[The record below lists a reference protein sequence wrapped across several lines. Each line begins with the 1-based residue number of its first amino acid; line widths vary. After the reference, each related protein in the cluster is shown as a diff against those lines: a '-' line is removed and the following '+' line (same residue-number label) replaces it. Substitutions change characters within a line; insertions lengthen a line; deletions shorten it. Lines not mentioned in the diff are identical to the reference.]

1 MPRIVRP
8 RLAAAA
14 ITLGVLS
21 LGARVEAATSPAAS
35 ATEETSPRRPVP
47 DYDGRPTPIT
57 AGDVLLWVPRVVTFP
72 LHVTTDFLIR
82 RPVGWLVVGV
92 DHGRGLDSF
101 TRIFTFGPRDHAGIV
116 PTAQLDLGM
125 RSNVG
130 VYVFHDDLFA
140 PGNQLRLHTW
150 FGGTDAF
157 GVTLADRVPIDP
169 GSYVKLRGEASRR
182 SDAVFH
188 GLGSRSL
195 ESARARYG
203 AESVEGSATFH
214 LALGPGAAA
223 EAWAGVTALRLDAA
237 ASCCHEESLATRAA
251 HGDLA
256 LPPGIEGYLALRQGL
271 RLTLDSRLPRP
282 APGGG
287 FRFEAEAEHSVD
299 LHDPGK
305 SRWLDTGVTAA
316 GTVDLTGHGR
326 LLTVTL
332 ATRFADPLTDAQ
344 VPFTDLASLGGDQG
358 MSGYLPGR
366 LLGRSSATA
375 TFEYRYPVLATLD
388 GSVHAA
394 IGNVFG
400 AHLEGFEA
408 RLLRLSFDIGID
420 APAQRDH
427 ALKALVG
434 FGTETFADGTHPSSV
449 RLSFGGATGF

>member
-1 MPRIVRP
+1 MPRIVRS
-8 RLAAAA
+8 RIAAAA
-14 ITLGVLS
+14 ITLGTLA
-21 LGARVEAATSPAAS
+21 LTAS
-35 ATEETSPRRPVP
+35 ADAAPSSPNAVETSPRRVVP
-47 DYDGRPTPIT
+47 DYDGRPSPIT
-57 AGDVLLWVPRVVTFP
+57 AGDVVLWIPRIATFP
-72 LHVTTDFLIR
+72 LYVATDFLIR

-92 DHGRGLDSF
+92 DHGRDLDSF

-116 PTAQLDLGM
+116 PTARLDLGM
-125 RSNVG
+125 RSHVG

-150 FGGTDAF
+150 FGGIENW
-157 GVTLADRVPIDP
+157 GVTLADRIPIDP
-169 GSYVKLRGEASRR
+169 GSYVKLRGESARR
-182 SDAVFH
+182 SDAVFY

-195 ESARARYG
+195 ESQRARYG
-203 AESVEGSATFH
+203 SERVEGSATFH
-214 LALGPGAAA
+214 LALGPGATA
-223 EAWAGVTALRLDAA
+223 EAWAGATALRLGPAE
-237 ASCCHEESLATRAA
+237 SCCHEDSLRARSA
-251 HGDLA
+251 RGEVA
-256 LPPGIEGYLALRQGL
+256 LPPGIKGYLAFRQGL

-287 FRFEAEAEHSVD
+287 FRFEADAQHSID
-299 LHDPGK
+299 LRDPGG

-332 ATRFADPLTDAQ
+332 ATRFADPLADAE
-344 VPFTDLASLGGDQG
+344 VPFTELASLGGAQG

-375 TFEYRYPVLATLD
+375 TFEYRYPILASLD
-388 GSVHAA
+388 ASLHAA

-400 AHLEGFEA
+400 PHLEGFEA
-408 RLLRLSFDIGID
+408 RLLRLSFDLGID
-420 APAQRDH
+420 APGPRDH

-449 RLSFGGATGF
+449 RLLLGGTTGF